1 MANYYKISLLF
12 LIVFIS
18 TNSIA
23 YCQPPFKIPPKA
35 KRILFLG
42 NSITYSGL
50 YVAQVEAFLKLKYP
64 KNKFEFM
71 NLGLPSETVSQL
83 SEENHADGRFPRPAL
98 QERLARVLAQ
108 TKPDLVFASYG
119 MNDGIYLPFDEN
131 RFQKYKEGIEW
142 LHIEIEKIG
151 AKIVHLT
158 PPIFDERKGK
168 EYAQVLDIYSDW
180 LLTKT
185 KSDGW
190 QVTDIHFPMK
200 QYLHNQRF
208 TDSTFVLAQDG
219 VHPGETGH
227 WLMAKHLLLYL
238 GENEIANF
246 DNANAAFANFK
257 NGRAIAELI
266 EEKQNIMKDA
276 WLSLTGHKRPEMKT
290 GLPMNIAEKQ
300 AKEIDKQVKYL
311 LK

>member
-1 MANYYKISLLF
+1 MANYYKSSLLF
-12 LIVFIS
+12 LFIIAD
-18 TNSIA
+18 SIS
-23 YCQPPFKIPPKA
+23 YCQPSFKIPPKT
-35 KRILFLG
+35 KKILFLG

-50 YVAQVEAFLKLKYP
+50 YVAQMEAYLRLKYP
-64 KNKFEFM
+64 KNKYVFL

-98 QERLARVLAQ
+98 QERLARVLVQ

-119 MNDGIYLPFDEN
+119 MNDGIYLPFDEG
-131 RFQKYKEGIEW
+131 RFQKYIYGIEW
-142 LHIEIEKIG
+142 LHVEIEKIG

-168 EYAQVLDIYSDW
+168 EYAEVLDIYSDW
-180 LLTKT
+180 LLSKI

-190 QVTDIHFPMK
+190 QVADIHFPMK
-200 QYLHNQRF
+200 QYLHNQRL
-208 TDSTFVLAQDG
+208 TDSTFALAQDG

-227 WLMAKHLLLYL
+227 WLMAKQLLLYL

-257 NGRAIAELI
+257 NGQAIAELI
-266 EEKQNIMKDA
+266 EEKLNIMKDA
-276 WLSLTGHKRPEMKT
+276 WLSSTGHKRPEMKT
-290 GLPMNIAEKQ
+290 GLPMNTAKIQ
-300 AKEIDKQVKYL
+300 AKIIDKQLKYL

>member
-1 MANYYKISLLF
+1 
-12 LIVFIS
+12 
-18 TNSIA
+18 
-23 YCQPPFKIPPKA
+23 
-35 KRILFLG
+35 
-42 NSITYSGL
+42 
-50 YVAQVEAFLKLKYP
+50 
-64 KNKFEFM
+64 M

-119 MNDGIYLPFDEN
+119 MNDGIYLPFDES
-131 RFQKYKEGIEW
+131 RFQKYKDGIEW
-142 LHIEIEKIG
+142 LHVEIEEIS

-180 LLTKT
+180 LMTKV

-190 QVTDIHFPMK
+190 LVADIHFPMK
-200 QYLHNQRF
+200 QYLHNQRLI
-208 TDSTFVLAQDG
+208 DSTFALAEDG
-219 VHPGETGH
+219 VHPSETGH
-227 WLMAKHLLLYL
+227 WLMAKQLLLYL
-238 GENEIANF
+238 GEKEIDNF

-257 NGRAIAELI
+257 NGEKIAKSI
-266 EEKQNIMKDA
+266 EEKQTIMKDA
-276 WLSLTGHKRPEMKT
+276 WLTSTGHKRPEMAV
-290 GLPMNIAEKQ
+290 GLPLNIAKQ
-300 AKEIDKQVKYL
+300 KAKEIDKQIRGL